1 MYTQTD
7 ADDFRATLTAPDGPW
22 AKADSKLRNAAI
34 AAHDQR
40 VAQLVAEGKLAAP
53 SAPAPVTQQE
63 QLWSLRE
70 SEKMEFNAGVLNQLT
85 EGQVALLQRQAAKFE
100 GLTPAQLEALVDKN
114 IFEYSHTQEF
124 ENSRRHFEDG
134 SLKGPPQRG
143 HDDPS
148 RIGDAKP
155 AYDRM
160 SAEAAEYLK
169 ANPQIGITI
178 QMARADH
185 AILRSLSAAFR
196 AAAKK

>member
-1 MYTQTD
+1 MYTLQD
-7 ADDFRATLTAPDGPW
+7 ATEYRATLTAPDSPW
-22 AKADSKLRNAAI
+22 AKADSRLRNKAI
-34 AAHDQR
+34 ADHDAR
-40 VAQLVAEGKLAAP
+40 VADLIAKGQLAAP
-53 SAPAPVTQQE
+53 PTTVPATTSQE
-63 QLWSLRE
+63 QLWTLRE

-134 SLKGPPQRG
+134 RLQGPPQRG

-196 AAAKK
+196 AAKQ